1 MEDASLILVNS
12 ILGRCECPWSYLDIV
27 RQVKGILSSL
37 EFCLVHVYREA
48 NYVVDRL
55 AGNVVRNRRLAGY
68 VVMISKE
75 AGWICCYGQQGLPV
89 LCKYKLMVFNQE
101 GEVLKALQYGPHIY
115 NRKGC
120 LTKVCPEKDA
130 AEDQSLDICL
140 RCGNSG
146 HNMFSCN
153 SNEYSFDDLR
163 VLTFA

>member
-12 ILGRCECPWSYLDIV
+12 ILRRCECPWSYLDIV

-37 EFCLVHVYREA
+37 EFCLVHVYKDA
-48 NYVVDRL
+48 NYVVDKL
-55 AGNVVRNRRLAGY
+55 AGNAVRNKRLAGY
-68 VVMISKE
+68 VVMINKRSELCCSLAGYVVRSRRLVGYAVMISK
-75 AGWICCYGQQGLPV
+75 
-89 LCKYKLMVFNQE
+89 
-101 GEVLKALQYGPHIY
+101 QYGPHIY

-120 LTKVCPEKDA
+120 LTKVCSKKNA

-146 HNMFSCN
+146 HNMFSCS
-153 SNEYSFDDLR
+153 SNEYSSDDLR